1 MGACCRESLYR
12 INHHYTSAF
21 LFWGVCGIGGETW
34 GADSEPIHSS
44 RCSAQCRLHLPFSET
59 ATGVPAQRP
68 HSRLAVLLLQVLL
81 SAESS
86 LVCGVAGP
94 NHQHL
99 PPHPQHLLG
108 SSTKADSTQ
117 NGVKDPAWLYALG
130 EWHRPDCVGLL
141 GCPPC
146 RASSLLQ
153 VIILDTCLGIA

>member
-1 MGACCRESLYR
+1 MLAAGRVCIALITITHQLFCSGVSVGLAGRPGELIPSRFTQADAAHNAGCTCRSQRPPPVSRHNVLTLVWLCCCCR
-12 INHHYTSAF
+12 F
-21 LFWGVCGIGGETW
+21 
-34 GADSEPIHSS
+34 
-44 RCSAQCRLHLPFSET
+44 
-59 ATGVPAQRP
+59 
-68 HSRLAVLLLQVLL
+68 LL